1 MQKKCVTMSVVTE
14 AEFVSGTACVQVC
27 VLLER
32 MNQLVLKVEKKPM
45 VIDNNMDNKGAVDL
59 ITTLGLECQVRLE

>member
-1 MQKKCVTMSVVTE
+1 MSVVTE

-32 MNQLVLKVEKKPM
+32 MNQWVLKVEKKPM
-45 VIDNNMDNKGAVDL
+45 VIDNMNNKGAVDL